1 MVGLTAGL
9 WWRRFRFILIPA
21 SFEKLKMLRSLMSVA
36 LIASFSIVVTAEETA
51 TQPGGLSK
59 GDPLGPFMVTK
70 VAGAED
76 DGVEPGEPLC
86 YRCRY
91 GRSPM
96 VMIFTRSTD
105 GSVGQFVRKLGSEIE
120 AKKDYRLR
128 GLVTMIGGDPSE
140 LTRKANTLANESNVK
155 NIPFVV
161 AKDSAHGPSDYHLKD
176 DTEVTVVIVNY
187 SQVVAT
193 HNFASDQID
202 IDGVMKQVNQM
213 LY

>member
-1 MVGLTAGL
+1 
-9 WWRRFRFILIPA
+9 
-21 SFEKLKMLRSLMSVA
+21 MLRSLMSVA
-36 LIASFSIVVTAEETA
+36 LIACFSTVVTADEKG
-51 TQPGGLSK
+51 TQPGGLST
-59 GDPLGPFMVTK
+59 GDPLGAFMVTK

-76 DGVEPGEPLC
+76 DGVEPDQSLC

-96 VMIFTRSTD
+96 VMIFTRSTN
-105 GSVGQFVRKLGSEIE
+105 GSIGQFVKRLDAAID

-128 GLVTMIGGDPSE
+128 GLVTMIGGKPSE
-140 LTRKANTLANESNVK
+140 LTDKANALASETGVK

-161 AKDSAHGPSDYHLKD
+161 AKESDHGPSDYRLND

-187 SQVVAT
+187 SQVVAA
-193 HNFASDQID
+193 HDFAADQID
-202 IDGVMKQVNQM
+202 IAGVLSEIDKM